1 MDAQRLANM
10 RYEGGVSSRL
20 ELLDADRQLLQAQLA
35 RVDAENAQRS
45 AVVSLFKALGG
56 GWKPEETDTNQ

>member
-1 MDAQRLANM
+1 
-10 RYEGGVSSRL
+10 L

-35 RVDAENAQRS
+35 RVDAENAQRA

-56 GWKPEETDTNQ
+56 GWETGEAQPQP